1 MTTSPK
7 PSHLGHRARL
17 RARVESAGLDSLLD
31 HEFLE
36 LLLTYTIMRKDTKS
50 IAWNLLKQFGSLS
63 GVLDADE
70 AALREAPGIGPRA
83 AQLLVLVRDA
93 FSRYAKDKLSQT
105 IKVGALDDILDYCRY
120 SLAGKHEEF
129 MEVLFLSNGWTLLN
143 TRRFC
148 GGAIA
153 EINLEPRKI
162 VEMALN
168 IKATGLII
176 IHNHPSGDPRPS
188 SADLAWTAQLEKAAH
203 VFDISVWEHLI
214 ICRHAHFSFHGHQ
227 LVHPK
232 EKEVNL

>member
-1 MTTSPK
+1 MATSPK

-36 LLLTYTIMRKDTKS
+36 LLLTYAITRKDTKS
-50 IAWNLLKQFGSLS
+50 LAWNLLKQFGSLS
-63 GVLDADE
+63 AVLDADE
-70 AALREAPGIGPRA
+70 AALCEVPGIGPRA

-93 FSRYAKDKLSQT
+93 FSRYAKDQLSQT

-129 MEVLFLSNGWTLLN
+129 VEVMFLSTGWTLLN
-143 TRRFC
+143 TRRFF
-148 GGAIA
+148 GGAIS

-188 SADLAWTAQLEKAAH
+188 AADVAWTEQLEKAAS

-214 ICRHAHFSFHGHQ
+214 VCRNAHFSFHGHQ

-232 EKEVNL
+232 EKK